1 MPVSLMRS
9 QFAALEE
16 PGADE
21 RPVIASVERRPWDSA
36 EIVLRVLGLV
46 APMGAATWST
56 GTR

>member
-36 EIVLRVLGLV
+36 ETVLRVLGLV
-46 APMGAATWST
+46 APTGAATWST